1 MKIGAVYPQIEL
13 GGDPEAFDRIA
24 RSVEPIGFD
33 HLLMYDHVV
42 GAVHEKRDP
51 PLWERGPY
59 TDKDPFHDPLM
70 AFSYVAG
77 ITRRIEL
84 VTGVLILPQ
93 RQTVLVAKQATDL
106 DLLSGGRL
114 RLGVGSGW
122 NYVEYDA
129 LGQNFATRGERLTE
143 QIGYLRQLW
152 SQPLLTFRG
161 KFDSIDRANIV
172 PRPKRQI
179 PIYCGG
185 FAEPMFKR
193 AARMADGFI
202 FASGIEFSLR
212 GWSRLRELLTEA
224 GRSIAGFGAECILQN
239 DRGHGMSQ
247 QEVLDAARRWQDAG
261 GTHVSVVTMGRGYR
275 TPEEH
280 IHHFAEAQMRLRAA
294 LDT

>member
-42 GAVHEKRDP
+42 GAVHENREP
-51 PLWERGPY
+51 PLWQRGPY
-59 TDKDPFHDPLM
+59 TDKHPFHDPLV
-70 AFSYVAG
+70 ALAYVAG

-143 QIGYLRQLW
+143 QIEYLRRLW
-152 SQPLLTFRG
+152 SEPLVTFHG
-161 KFDSIDRANIV
+161 KFDSIDRANII
-172 PRPKRQI
+172 PRPKRPI

-202 FASGIEFSLR
+202 FASGIDFSLHA
-212 GWSRLRELLTEA
+212 WSRLQQLLAEA
-224 GRSIAGFGAECILQN
+224 GRPVAGFGAECILQD
-239 DRGHGMSQ
+239 DRSNGMSR
-247 QEVLDAARRWQDAG
+247 QEALDAARRWQDVG

-280 IHHFAEAQMRLRAA
+280 IHHLAEAHVRLQAA
-294 LDT
+294 LNT